1 MTEEN
6 TIPRVSTSFAE
17 GQKSGSIEHK
27 IGFDEIRILLRGH
40 CISRLGTE
48 RVDELSYLT
57 DAAEIRF
64 RLAHVSEIA
73 KIIDTELQLPGE
85 DFFDMRL
92 PIHRIKVQGIYLEE
106 QEIWEL
112 KRSLDTLHSW
122 ISVIRGEGEDDES
135 SQENAYPALNRLSEG
150 VFTFHSVTKRIEAIL
165 DKYGHVKDTASTE
178 LLRIRRELSRTEGS
192 VSRTLHAILESA
204 KREGLIDSHVMPTIR
219 DGRLVIPVAPAL
231 KRRIRGIV
239 HGESA
244 TGKTIF
250 VEPSA
255 VVEANNNLRELEAE
269 EKREIIRILQGFT
282 EEIRGNIPELLR
294 AYEFLADIELTLAK
308 YRLSQQI
315 NGIVPEVKDYPLIDW
330 TLARHPLLELQL
342 RRHQKAIVP
351 LDITLTPKERILI
364 ISGPN
369 AGGKSVCLKT
379 VGLLQYML
387 QCALPIPVG
396 EHSRVGVFDHIFIDI
411 GDEQS
416 INDDLSTYSSHLLNM
431 KQMMKGCTSRSLLL
445 IDEFGGGT
453 EPTIGGALAEAM
465 LKQFVRREA
474 YGVITTHYQNL
485 KQFAD
490 SHEGVINGSMLYDRQ
505 QMQALFRLEIGNPG
519 SSFAIEI
526 ARKIGIP
533 EEVIADAS
541 AIVGQ
546 DYINADKY
554 LLDIIRDKRYWEG
567 KRQTIHQREKEME
580 KTLARYEEEI
590 VELQKKRKDIITSA
604 QRQAEQILNES
615 NAMVENTIREIKEAQ
630 AEKERTREA
639 RQELADF
646 RAMLSEEDLARDEAI
661 ERKMQQLIAR
671 KERKAERKK
680 QKEAQQNASHL
691 LGKGIG
697 SPASGSSSA
706 SDASR
711 VAGSQRD
718 VFTRGMEVRIKGQTA
733 VGTIE
738 TVKGKKATVLF
749 GTIRTTVA
757 TELLESASATKNK
770 GVNPSPANP
779 SSTSGGNG
787 NNLFISRS
795 TLEQIHKTQL
805 NFHQDIDV
813 RGMRG
818 DEAIQVVTSYID
830 DAILVGAA
838 RVRILHGTGSGI
850 LRQLIRQ
857 YLRTVP
863 QVLSARDEHVQFGG
877 AGITVVEMKS

>member
-1 MTEEN
+1 MT
-6 TIPRVSTSFAE
+6 
-17 GQKSGSIEHK
+17 KDIEHK
-27 IGFDEIRILLRGH
+27 LGFDEIRTLLKGH

-48 RVDELSYLT
+48 RVDEMTFLT
-57 DAAEIRF
+57 DAGEVRF
-64 RLAHVSEIA
+64 RLNLVSEIGR
-73 KIIDTELQLPGE
+73 IIDTELQLPGE
-85 DFFDMRL
+85 DFFDMRVAM
-92 PIHRIKVQGIYLEE
+92 HRIRIQGVHLEE
-106 QEIWEL
+106 QEMWEL

-122 ISVIRGEGEDDES
+122 IQVIHGED
-135 SQENAYPALNRLSEG
+135 NPYPALRRLSEG
-150 VFTFHSVTKRIEAIL
+150 VFTFHSVTKRIEEIL

-178 LLRIRRELSRTEGS
+178 LMRIRRELSRTEGS
-192 VSRTLHAILESA
+192 VSRTLNTILESA
-204 KREGLIDSHVMPTIR
+204 KKEGLIESHIMPTIR

-269 EKREIIRILQGFT
+269 EKREIVRILQTFT
-282 EEIRGNIPELLR
+282 DEIRVNIPEFLR
-294 AYEFLADIELTLAK
+294 AYEFLADVEVTLAK
-308 YRLSQQI
+308 YRLSTQL
-315 NGIVPEVKDYPLIDW
+315 NAVVPHIEDQPIIDW

-342 RRHQKAIVP
+342 RRHQKKVVP
-351 LDITLTPKERILI
+351 LDIELTPEHRILI

-379 VGLLQYML
+379 TGLLQYMI
-387 QCALPIPVG
+387 QCGLPVPMG
-396 EHSRVGVFDHIFIDI
+396 ENSRMGMFDNIFIDI

-431 KQMMKGCTSRSLLL
+431 KQMMRGCSPRSLLL
-445 IDEFGGGT
+445 IDEFGSGT

-465 LKQFVRREA
+465 LKQFVSKGA

-485 KQFAD
+485 KQYAD
-490 SHEGVINGSMLYDRQ
+490 SHEGIINGSMLYDRQ
-505 QMQALFRLEIGNPG
+505 QMQALFRLEIGHPG

-541 AIVGQ
+541 DIVGQ

-554 LLDIIRDKRYWEG
+554 LLDIVRDKRYWEN
-567 KRQTIHQREKEME
+567 KRQVIHQREKDME
-580 KTLARYEEEI
+580 RTLAKYEQEMTDLQRKRKEIIADAKQQAEEI
-590 VELQKKRKDIITSA
+590 LTQ
-604 QRQAEQILNES
+604 S

-630 AEKERTREA
+630 AERERTREV

-646 RAMLSEEDLARDEAI
+646 RAQLSEDEREKDAAI

-671 KERKAERKK
+671 KQRKEERRRGKDAT
-680 QKEAQQNASHL
+680 KEAH
-691 LGKGIG
+691 K
-697 SPASGSSSA
+697 SA
-706 SDASR
+706 SNVEGEPLRGGGTSAVAPDSSPLIPGAS
-711 VAGSQRD
+711 
-718 VFTRGMEVRIKGQTA
+718 VRIKGQSSI
-733 VGTIE
+733 GTIE
-738 TVKGKKATVLF
+738 SIKGKKATVLF
-749 GTIRTTVA
+749 GVIRTTVN
-757 TELLESASATKNK
+757 LEMLVTGSPKDDASLTKEIESVSQSGEDRPG
-770 GVNPSPANP
+770 GVSSKPSP
-779 SSTSGGNG
+779 GGQY
-787 NNLFISRS
+787 FISKS
-795 TLEQIHKTQL
+795 TLEKMHQTQL
-805 NFHQDIDV
+805 NFRQQIDI

-818 DEAIQVVTSYID
+818 DEAIQTITRYID

-838 RVRILHGTGSGI
+838 QVRILHGTGNGI

-863 QVLSARDEHVQFGG
+863 QVRNAHDEHVQFGG
-877 AGITVVEMKS
+877 AGITVVEF